1 MSVFRPIAE
10 IRRSRL
16 RWALVTI
23 TVTPLKRADLDGFV
37 AAYGKKHRQ
46 HERVESERFRRF
58 GYEELAKRDK
68 LNLDIFWLKDASATD
83 PDSLPPPDE
92 IAAEI
97 VTSLE
102 LALEKFR
109 SVAAK
114 LAPGP

>member
-1 MSVFRPIAE
+1 MI
-10 IRRSRL
+10 L
-16 RWALVTI
+16 RTNQRFTLRER
-23 TVTPLKRADLDGFV
+23 PLKRSDLDEFV
-37 AAYGKKHRQ
+37 AAYGRKHRQ

-68 LNLDIFWLKDASATD
+68 HNLDIFWLKDARATD

-92 IAAEI
+92 VAAEI
-97 VTSLE
+97 VASLE